1 MDPKILAVA
10 GLGGIAL
17 LAMSRRASADESD
30 EGFLEEDESDEVFL
44 EEDEYTYNGET
55 YQRDP
60 VSDEQI
66 PYEEIPPGVTPPP
79 PPSTEHAGLEATPAD
94 LQNALNAVIARY
106 GGRFE
111 SRFDGRIVQHPP
123 LTVDGI
129 VGPATRHAYII
140 VREST
145 IGTDLPMP
153 RNVGFRDE
161 NFDGVEFTLDPRYLN
176 SAVYQLT
183 ALA

>member
-30 EGFLEEDESDEVFL
+30 EVFL

-60 VSDEQI
+60 EI
-66 PYEEIPPGVTPPP
+66 PYEDIPGGVTPPP
-79 PPSTEHAGLEATPAD
+79 PSGGGTVSHPPSTSHAGLEATPAD

-111 SRFDGRIVQHPP
+111 SRFDGRIVEHPS